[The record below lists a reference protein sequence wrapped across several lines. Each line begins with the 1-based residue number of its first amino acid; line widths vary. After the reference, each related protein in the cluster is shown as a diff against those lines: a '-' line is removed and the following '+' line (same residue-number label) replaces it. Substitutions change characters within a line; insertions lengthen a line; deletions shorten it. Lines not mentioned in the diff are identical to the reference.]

1 MTKNIYNILAFAS
14 DKCLFANVAYVC
26 GFYRKAQQFGS
37 PVKEGGDERKEAK
50 KERKSKG
57 GLLSQRN
64 KDSCN

>member
-1 MTKNIYNILAFAS
+1 MFAS
-14 DKCLFANVAYVC
+14 EAHVC
-26 GFYRKAQQFGS
+26 GFHRKAQQSGS
-37 PVKEGGDERKEAK
+37 PVKVGGDERKEAK